1 MARLLVVDDVR
12 FISQMIAGVFERM
25 GHRVETAGDGEEA
38 LAKARATLPD
48 LIIMDVAMPKLDGL
62 EVARQL
68 RADERTRDLPVLLV
82 TSRSDPATLTAAAQA
97 GVDDHLPKPFE
108 TASLVAKASRLLG
121 GYPMSF
127 SLELLGET
135 AVVSAL
141 PEDLGAAVAEH
152 VKPALEWARAAG
164 TGPLLLDLTRV
175 ARVDPQV
182 GEALLAFEETFR
194 RDGGQLELV
203 RPRPGVGVRA
213 FLAQVSTRLKVH
225 ESIQAAHAAL
235 EIPPGTVG
243 QPIPPKRMPHPV
255 PSSRSAAPPPAPPH
269 ATVTG
274 AARGVVVE
282 THPQATIVRVHR
294 LELDE
299 DVMELVYDEIARG
312 TRSILV
318 EIAVVA
324 SLGERELSDVS
335 ALARKATE
343 ASVSL
348 RFVNPTPEVEERL
361 VGAGFGSLVLRTRGR
376 EDATRS
382 SS

>member
-1 MARLLVVDDVR
+1 MARMLVVDDVR

-25 GHRVETAGDGEEA
+25 GHHVDTAGDGEEA
-38 LAKARATLPD
+38 LAKSRTVLPD
-48 LIIMDVAMPKLDGL
+48 LVIMDVAMPKLDGL
-62 EVARQL
+62 EVARRL
-68 RADERTRDLPVLLV
+68 RADERTHDLPILLV

-108 TASLVAKASRLLG
+108 TAALVAKASRLLG

-135 AVVSAL
+135 AVVTAL
-141 PEDLGAAVAEH
+141 PEDLGTTAAEH

-175 ARVDPQV
+175 ARVDAQV
-182 GEALLAFEETFR
+182 GEALLSVDATLRKE
-194 RDGGQLELV
+194 GGRLDLV

-213 FLAQVSTRLKVH
+213 FLAQVSPRLTVH
-225 ESIQAAHAAL
+225 ESAAAAHAAFG
-235 EIPPGTVG
+235 IPPGTVP
-243 QPIPPKRMPHPV
+243 QPIPPKRLPRAATSQRNV
-255 PSSRSAAPPPAPPH
+255 AAAAAPAQH
-269 ATVTG
+269 STVTG

-299 DVMELVYDEIARG
+299 DVTELVYDEITRG

-318 EIAVVA
+318 ELTTVA
-324 SLGERELSDVS
+324 ELGDREMSSVA
-335 ALARKATE
+335 ALVRKATE
-343 ASVSL
+343 ANVSL
-348 RFVNPTPEVEERL
+348 RFVNPTPEVEARL
-361 VGAGFGSLVLRTRGR
+361 VAAGFGALVLRTRTTK
-376 EDATRS
+376 AS
-382 SS
+382 S